1 MAIKGLTKLPSL
13 AIRAVA
19 AGLAATLWGAHPGG
33 RYPTMNN
40 SYRSVFSARGW
51 ALIGCAA
58 LCTDLI
64 DEATSQPAPQP
75 GDGLRQTAYLK
86 ASNTGDGDNFG
97 AGGTLSGDAV
107 ALSQDGRT
115 LAVGAP
121 YESSGA
127 AGVNGDQ
134 ADDSMYGAGAVYV
147 FTRQDDGWVQQAYLK
162 ASNPGLADNFGFVT
176 ALSAD
181 GATLAVS
188 ANFEASGDAGV
199 DADQTDDSIPQAGA
213 VYVFTRTG
221 GAWSQQAYVKA
232 SNTGER
238 AQGEAFGDGDQFG
251 AALALSDDGN
261 VLAVSAIAE
270 DGGSAG
276 MNGDQADNSERS
288 AGVVYIFRR
297 DGGSWRQTTYM
308 KPSNPGGGDLFGYSV
323 SLTADGRRLAVG
335 SYDEDGSLAGTNERQ
350 DDDVTGTGAVYVFDY
365 DGETWAQTAY
375 LKASNAERA
384 DSLGVSVAISDDGS
398 TVVATAL
405 DEDGMTRG
413 INNFPEPDA
422 QLNTSTGAVYVY
434 VYAGGEWSQQAYL
447 KPSNTSANDWF
458 GSRLALSGDGQ
469 TLAVGAQLEDSAAQ
483 GIGGAQEDDTATE
496 AGAVYLFTRTG
507 DTWSQIAYVKG
518 SNTEAFDEFGS
529 SLTLNRDGSL
539 LAVGAQY
546 EDSTAVGSNGDQ
558 ADNSGLDTGA
568 VYVFSR

>member
-1 MAIKGLTKLPSL
+1 
-13 AIRAVA
+13 
-19 AGLAATLWGAHPGG
+19 
-33 RYPTMNN
+33 MNN
-40 SYRSVFSARGW
+40 SYRSVLPARGW

-64 DEATSQPAPQP
+64 DEATSQPTPQP

-97 AGGTLSGDAV
+97 AGGTLDGDAV
-107 ALSQDGRT
+107 ALSKDGRT

-127 AGVNGDQ
+127 AGVNGEQ

-147 FTRQDDGWVQQAYLK
+147 FTRQDNGWVQQAYLK
-162 ASNPGLADNFGFVT
+162 ASNPGLADNFGFIT

-181 GATLAVS
+181 GDTLAVS
-188 ANFEASGDAGV
+188 AHFEASGDAGV
-199 DADQTDDSIPQAGA
+199 DADQADDSIPQAGA

-221 GAWSQQAYVKA
+221 GAWSQQAYLKA

-288 AGVVYIFRR
+288 AGAVYIFRR
-297 DGGSWRQTTYM
+297 DDGTWRQTTYV

-323 SLTADGRRLAVG
+323 SLAADGRRLAVG
-335 SYDEDGSLAGTNERQ
+335 SYDEDGSLAGTNARQ
-350 DDDVTGTGAVYVFDY
+350 DDDVTGTGAVYVFDH
-365 DGETWAQTAY
+365 DGETWTQTAY

-384 DSLGVSVAISDDGS
+384 DSLGVSIAISDDGS

-413 INNFPEPDA
+413 INNFPEPDT

-434 VYAGGEWSQQAYL
+434 VHAGGGWSQQAYL

-483 GIGGAQEDDTATE
+483 GIGGAQDDDTATE

-507 DTWSQIAYVKG
+507 DTWSQVAYVKG

-558 ADNSGLDTGA
+558 ADNSGFDAGA
-568 VYVFSR
+568 VYLFSR